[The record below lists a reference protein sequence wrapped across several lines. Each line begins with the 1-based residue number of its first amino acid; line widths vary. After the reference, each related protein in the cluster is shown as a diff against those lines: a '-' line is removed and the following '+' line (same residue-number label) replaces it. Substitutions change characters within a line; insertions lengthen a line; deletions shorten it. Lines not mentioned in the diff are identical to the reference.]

1 MALVAAVIAA
11 MVLPAHAQG
20 QGQGQGQ
27 GQEGQGQES
36 QGQGGQG
43 RGSQGQESQE
53 QGSQGQ
59 GSQGQGIGPPGNSP
73 GSGGRP
79 GGAGETDGDFALE
92 AVRSQRALP
101 LADILAT
108 ARQDVPGEVIDA
120 RLVTIRGFLVYEV
133 KSMTGDGH
141 VSRSYYYARSG
152 RKVSTD

>member
-1 MALVAAVIAA
+1 MLVAAAVFATAA
-11 MVLPAHAQG
+11 LPAHGQG

-27 GQEGQGQES
+27 GGQGQG

-43 RGSQGQESQE
+43 QG
-53 QGSQGQ
+53 G
-59 GSQGQGIGPPGNSP
+59 GPPGGGP
-73 GSGGRP
+73 GSGGGAAAA
-79 GGAGETDGDFALE
+79 GGGNDGDFALE
-92 AVRSQRALP
+92 AVRSKRALP

-108 ARQDVPGEVIDA
+108 ARETVPGEVIDA

-141 VSRSYYYARSG
+141 VGLSYYYAESG